1 MNNED
6 KVNINI
12 EETVNSEIES
22 NHTLSFKNKHSIYK
36 TIHFDRNDSIWN
48 ESMIFNN
55 NHTCYSF
62 KHKNHYFQSV
72 HSIFH

>member
-22 NHTLSFKNKHSIYK
+22 NHTLSFKNTLSTRQFIL
-36 TIHFDRNDSIWN
+36 I
-48 ESMIFNN
+48 EMILFGMN
-55 NHTCYSF
+55 
-62 KHKNHYFQSV
+62 K
-72 HSIFH
+72 

>member
-12 EETVNSEIES
+12 EDNVNSEIES

-36 TIHFDRNDSIWN
+36 TIHFDRNDIIWN
-48 ESMIFNN
+48 E
-55 NHTCYSF
+55 
-62 KHKNHYFQSV
+62 
-72 HSIFH
+72 